1 MEICEKITEGL
12 YRISGKR
19 SNIYLLADESLILVD
34 TGMPGDEEIILSA
47 VQKIGWSPDKLKYI
61 LITHAHLDHVGS
73 LAALKAVTG
82 ARVVASRI
90 ERDHIEGRR
99 MLCSMKREGA
109 SGKVFRVILFILE
122 NFLQKYTPAQVDM
135 PCRESAGPESIEGIN
150 IIATPGHSPG
160 SLSYFHKGKKLLFA
174 GDALSSAPHL
184 RLPPRAGCASY
195 SQALRSVKTLAE
207 LDFEVCLFGHGRPL
221 TENTRTEVQ
230 ALLHS

>member
-1 MEICEKITEGL
+1 MEIYEKITEGL
-12 YRISGKR
+12 YRILGKR

-61 LITHAHLDHVGS
+61 FITHAHLDHVGS

-82 ARVVASRI
+82 ARVVASQI

-109 SGKVFRVILFILE
+109 GGKVFRVILFILE

-135 PCRESAGPESIEGIN
+135 PCRASAGPESIEGIN

-160 SLSYFHKGKKLLFA
+160 SLSYFHKGKKLLFT
-174 GDALSSAPHL
+174 GDALSSAPYL
-184 RLPPRAGCASY
+184 RLPPRAGCSSY
-195 SQALRSVKTLAE
+195 AQALGSVKALAE
-207 LDFEVCLFGHGRPL
+207 FDFEVCLFGHGRPL
-221 TENTRTEVQ
+221 TENARTEVQ